1 MQGTYA
7 AALAVRK
14 KIRRSRP
21 PTPSFCSPLRK
32 AAWQAPAFL
41 DRCVSMKQLLVTSL
55 LVCSSLFASA
65 EESKTQ
71 VYIGTRAEGIYT
83 TWLDSNTGELSPA
96 KLAVAVD
103 GSSFIYIHP
112 NQKFLYSCSN
122 IDQQTGAVSAFKV
135 SDDGALT
142 GFGSEPIKGKSLC
155 HISLD
160 ATSGMLMG
168 ANYGQG
174 SVVSLSIKK
183 DGSLGKFISLHE
195 HTGSSVHPSRQK
207 APHAHSIYSG
217 PSNKFAYA
225 PDLGTDKVMIYSIDP
240 TTAKLTPSGFATS
253 PAGAGPRHMK
263 FSKDGNSAYVLN
275 ELTVSISIFSRNSST
290 GELTLKETVS
300 TLPEDADKKG
310 ITCSEI
316 RVSKD
321 GKFVYCANR
330 DVAGKGRDSLSA
342 FAVNEEGKLTHIQ
355 TIGAEVHIPRNI
367 NLDPS
372 GQWLLVAG
380 QKSNNLP
387 IFKINPA
394 TGMLSYTQKKID
406 VPSPMCIEFRK

>member
-1 MQGTYA
+1 MKRFITATLLCCSAITTYA
-7 AALAVRK
+7 AEH
-14 KIRRSRP
+14 S
-21 PTPSFCSPLRK
+21 
-32 AAWQAPAFL
+32 Q
-41 DRCVSMKQLLVTSL
+41 
-55 LVCSSLFASA
+55 
-65 EESKTQ
+65 KTQ

-83 TWLDSNTGELSPA
+83 TWLDTSTGALSPA
-96 KLAVAVD
+96 KLAVEVD
-103 GSSFIYIHP
+103 SSSFITIHP
-112 NQKFLYSCSN
+112 NHKFLYSCAT
-122 IDQQTGAVSAFKV
+122 IDKKLGAVSAFQI
-135 SDDGALT
+135 SDDGSLT
-142 GFGSEPIKGKSLC
+142 QFGSQEIKGKSLC

-160 ATSGMLMG
+160 STSGMLMG

-174 SVVSLSIKK
+174 SVVSLPIKK
-183 DGSLGKFISLHE
+183 DGSLGALVSFHQHE
-195 HTGSSVHPSRQK
+195 GASVHPRRQTK
-207 APHAHSIYSG
+207 PHAHSIYSG
-217 PSNKFAYA
+217 PSNQFAYA
-225 PDLGTDKVMIYSIDP
+225 PDLGTDQVMIYNIDP
-240 TTAKLTPSGFATS
+240 KTAQLTPSGFAKA
-253 PAGAGPRHMK
+253 PAGSGPRHMK